1 MLKESLRFFSVLLF
15 SFCFFLPSAFPAE
28 SNDEFEDVDSTSV
41 SGEKKLA
48 LLELSLTSTT
58 GNSEALSLFTGA
70 ELFYESSGNSIGFEG
85 NLYYGEKSQVLN
97 TKVSEGRLTGAHNF
111 NLHNYAYIL
120 GALKH
125 DDFEKLN
132 LRSSIGIGY
141 GYRLIKNPYEELSL
155 EAGLGLQGEDFNVAG
170 KDDYYHEGRIGINY
184 TYRLSKT
191 ARFVTKD
198 EYLPALSGA
207 GNYRIRGEFKLIE
220 SIYKNLAVILHLIL
234 DYDGSPVERNIKEMD
249 TRLFAGVGY
258 NFF

>member
-111 NLHNYAYIL
+111 NLHNY
-120 GALKH
+120 
-125 DDFEKLN
+125 
-132 LRSSIGIGY
+132 
-141 GYRLIKNPYEELSL
+141 
-155 EAGLGLQGEDFNVAG
+155 
-170 KDDYYHEGRIGINY
+170 
-184 TYRLSKT
+184 
-191 ARFVTKD
+191 
-198 EYLPALSGA
+198 
-207 GNYRIRGEFKLIE
+207 
-220 SIYKNLAVILHLIL
+220 
-234 DYDGSPVERNIKEMD
+234 
-249 TRLFAGVGY
+249 
-258 NFF
+258 